1 MVTGDLTSM
10 LRRGLLESREHHL
23 KVTRAFEG
31 ERLLGPK
38 LAIVNPPLW
47 EIGHVGWFQERW
59 CLRHRPDRTL
69 ADSILPGADA
79 LYDSSAVAHA
89 TRWDLPLPDL
99 AATRRY
105 LDEVLGLVLAR
116 LEEQPDNERLRYFVK
131 LCTLHED
138 MHSEAFHYT
147 HQTHGYAAP
156 FDGDAS
162 AEAADL
168 DFAGGALRM
177 GAEKQ
182 GAGFIF
188 DNEKWAHDVQLRP
201 FRIAAAPVSN
211 AQYLAF
217 VEGGATAPRYWRKR
231 EGRWEE
237 RRFDRWVPLAP
248 QAPVRHVSWHEAQAW
263 CGWARRRLPSEAEWE
278 FAARS
283 GDPRFRWGQVW
294 EWTATAF
301 EPFAGF
307 SPDPYEDYSQPW
319 FGTHKVLK
327 GASFATPRRLVR
339 PAFRNFYLPERG
351 DVFCGLRTCTIDA

>member
-1 MVTGDLTSM
+1 MGARCAAPSISHRGSAGQQRAIPRI
-10 LRRGLLESREHHL
+10 RRGRGDGAALL
-23 KVTRAFEG
+23 
-31 ERLLGPK
+31 
-38 LAIVNPPLW
+38 
-47 EIGHVGWFQERW
+47 
-59 CLRHRPDRTL
+59 
-69 ADSILPGADA
+69 
-79 LYDSSAVAHA
+79 
-89 TRWDLPLPDL
+89 
-99 AATRRY
+99 
-105 LDEVLGLVLAR
+105 
-116 LEEQPDNERLRYFVK
+116 
-131 LCTLHED
+131 
-138 MHSEAFHYT
+138 
-147 HQTHGYAAP
+147 
-156 FDGDAS
+156 
-162 AEAADL
+162 
-168 DFAGGALRM
+168 
-177 GAEKQ
+177 
-182 GAGFIF
+182 
-188 DNEKWAHDVQLRP
+188 
-201 FRIAAAPVSN
+201 
-211 AQYLAF
+211 
-217 VEGGATAPRYWRKR
+217 
-231 EGRWEE
+231 EE